1 MLQNLSRLTICGIF
15 DTAVEFNGWSMV
27 IDQTALRLGLR
38 IKKNKRALKIE
49 IEKKNSHHQ
58 NMDKHFEHQ

>member
-1 MLQNLSRLTICGIF
+1 
-15 DTAVEFNGWSMV
+15 MV

-49 IEKKNSHHQ
+49 IEKKTHIIKTWISISSINRLKICCYKGAI
-58 NMDKHFEHQ
+58 NK